1 MSCFFRLDIEQQ
13 NLIYVMTQVAR
24 NGASASD
31 REFASRMVSASY
43 DPAWRPDRTA
53 VQRMRM
59 LSCEARQGVSA

>member
-1 MSCFFRLDIEQQ
+1 MSCFFRLTFDVQ
-13 NLIYVMTQVAR
+13 NLIYAMTQVAR
-24 NGASASD
+24 NGASTSD

-59 LSCEARQGVSA
+59 LSCEARQEVSA